1 MENGTTLLPGES
13 LVGALRDQL
22 DTILLIVERP
32 VVQRQVGA
40 FLLVILGAWI
50 VPWLL
55 RRSLQAIA
63 NRRRSGKIITLPTRW
78 EEWQEGL
85 ARVALALGYTFFPIL
100 GLVFGHLTGR
110 FFTLMN
116 WHAGLLVRLL
126 PLFWLLLAYRLL
138 AGFLHAFFERKHARR
153 YQGRL
158 LTPLSAIL
166 VVMILRATLAGA
178 LPIGGLAL
186 ITLLDTPITLS
197 ALFAAIVTF
206 YLFSITAWIVGGLLK
221 RTMVTNSVTGQGSA
235 NTTLIFTRYAIIG
248 LGGLL
253 AISTLGF
260 NLSALAIIGGGL
272 SVGIGFG
279 LQELVANFVS
289 GILLLFESTIRP
301 GNVVDVQGHRGVID
315 QLRMR
320 ATVVRIADNV
330 EVSIPNKSLLTST
343 MTTYT
348 RPDAVLRRT
357 LQVGVS
363 YQSEPTKVRDLLL
376 EIAGR
381 HGKVLKTPTPA
392 VLFQGFG
399 ASRLEFELIIWVDDP
414 PHADKVSSDL
424 YFMIWSEF
432 KRNQIEIPFP
442 QQDLHVRSG
451 PWPQPPALG
460 DQQAQPA
467 PSTAEADLPAPYTNG
482 ADTPPAAKAAIE
494 RSDAV

>member
-1 MENGTTLLPGES
+1 M
-13 LVGALRDQL
+13 D
-22 DTILLIVERP
+22 
-32 VVQRQVGA
+32 
-40 FLLVILGAWI
+40 
-50 VPWLL
+50 
-55 RRSLQAIA
+55 
-63 NRRRSGKIITLPTRW
+63 
-78 EEWQEGL
+78 
-85 ARVALALGYTFFPIL
+85 
-100 GLVFGHLTGR
+100 
-110 FFTLMN
+110 

-197 ALFAAIVTF
+197 ALFAATVTF

-376 EIAGR
+376 DIAGR

-392 VLFQGFG
+392 VLFKSFG

-467 PSTAEADLPAPYTNG
+467 PSTAEAVLPAPYPNG
-482 ADTPPAAKAAIE
+482 ADTPPAAKAAVE
-494 RSDAV
+494 GSDAA